1 MTALTLSAATSAT
14 IERIYAAHAAQAA
27 RDRDRPHLGASLLG
41 HDCLRYLF
49 YSFRWQTDAPDGR
62 LARLF
67 QTGHREEVRMIA
79 ELRAIGVDVHDR
91 DPATGEQYRFMTLG
105 GHIAGSCDG
114 IIEGGL
120 PEAPKAR
127 HVLELK
133 TSNARQFAT
142 LQRQGVL
149 AHKPV
154 HVVQMEV
161 YMAAFGLERAYYLC
175 VCKDTDELYAERL
188 ARTPGVAEA
197 ALARAE
203 PVVFARH
210 PRDVPRLSEHPGWH
224 ACRFCSARPVCH
236 EQAPPRR
243 HCRSCVQAHPQP
255 DGAWLCQHWARPIAL
270 PRQRHGCPEWR
281 AWP

>member
-1 MTALTLSAATSAT
+1 MTDLTLSTAVSAT
-14 IERIYAAHAAQAA
+14 VERIYAAHAARAA
-27 RDRDRPHLGASLLG
+27 STSDRPHLGASLLG

-49 YSFRWQTDAPDGR
+49 YSFRWQCTLPDGR

-67 QTGHREEVRMIA
+67 QTGHREEARIIA

-91 DPATGEQYRFMTLG
+91 DPATGEQYRFTALG

-114 IIEGGL
+114 LIESGL
-120 PEAPKAR
+120 LEAPKAR
-127 HVLELK
+127 HLLELK

-142 LQRQGVL
+142 LQRQGVQ
-149 AHKPV
+149 ASKPV

-175 VCKDTDELYAERL
+175 VCKDTDEMYAERL

-224 ACRFCSARPVCH
+224 ACRWCSAQAVCH
-236 EQAPPRR
+236 QGASYRR
-243 HCRSCVQAHPQP
+243 HCRSCAQCVPQP
-255 DGAWLCQHWARPIAL
+255 EGSWRCERWDQSLSL
-270 PRQRHGCPEWR
+270 PRQRHGCPEWQG
-281 AWP
+281 WP